1 MNIQVCIEKRK
12 LPLHGV
18 RLSANWYPSRLGL
31 RNHVNDRCNC
41 LQLNIL
47 TGALCMSSHPENG
60 KGNSSLSSQIRLIE
74 DYPVK
79 QCLVALN
86 DYLSIK
92 SLFAQGPS

>member
-1 MNIQVCIEKRK
+1 
-12 LPLHGV
+12 
-18 RLSANWYPSRLGL
+18 
-31 RNHVNDRCNC
+31 
-41 LQLNIL
+41 
-47 TGALCMSSHPENG
+47 MSSHPENG